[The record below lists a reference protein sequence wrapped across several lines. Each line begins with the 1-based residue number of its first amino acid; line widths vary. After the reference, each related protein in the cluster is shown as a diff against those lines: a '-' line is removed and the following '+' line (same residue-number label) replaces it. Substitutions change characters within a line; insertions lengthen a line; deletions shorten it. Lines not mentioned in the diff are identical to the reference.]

1 MHRRL
6 ARESLLYEDRGKSA
20 AIWSLLSHMKML
32 AIDIGNSNIKCGV
45 IENGVVLDS
54 WSDLTTNATNIA
66 NELHE
71 RAGSLPF
78 ALSSVVPAAA
88 QSLEKS
94 FRKADVRVSAD
105 AQKEIK
111 GFYFG
116 FGADR
121 VADAVAAK
129 IIYGQEKNLVV
140 IGLGT
145 GTVLTAISSAGSF
158 VGGLITLGLGSTAQT
173 LSSRIPQLPA
183 ISFDSVSDIKL
194 GTDTISSIGNG
205 TLLAHLGAL
214 QSWIDCAKAQLHGP
228 TVVVATGGW
237 STLVAKR
244 FAAFDHVD
252 AFLTLKGTYLIGSS
266 ALKGQAV
273 P

>member
-1 MHRRL
+1 
-6 ARESLLYEDRGKSA
+6 
-20 AIWSLLSHMKML
+20 MKML

-54 WSDLTTNATNIA
+54 WGELTTNASSLA
-66 NELHE
+66 KELHE
-71 RAGSLPF
+71 RAGKLPF
-78 ALSSVVPAAA
+78 ALSSVVPVAA
-88 QSLEKS
+88 QLVEES

-105 AQKEIK
+105 SQKEIK
-111 GFYFG
+111 GFYSG

-129 IIYGQEKNLVV
+129 TIYGQDKNVVV

-145 GTVLTAISSAGSF
+145 GTVLTAVSAAGSF

-173 LSSRIPQLPA
+173 LNSRIPQLPA
-183 ISFDSVSDIKL
+183 ISFDSVSNMEL
-194 GTDTISSIGNG
+194 GTDTISSMHNG

-214 QSWIDCAKAQLHGP
+214 QSWIDCAKGKLAGP
-228 TVVVATGGW
+228 TIVVATGGW
-237 STLVAKR
+237 STLIAKQL
-244 FAAFDHVD
+244 AAFDHVD
-252 AFLTLKGTYLIGSS
+252 AFLTLKGTYLIGRS
-266 ALKGQAV
+266 ALLGQAV